1 MPVEIDTQPSLLVRI
16 RQPADASAWRQF
28 VDLYAPLVYGFLRKQ
43 GLQDADA
50 ADVTQDV
57 LRTISQRIGKLEY
70 DPARGSF
77 RGWLFSVVNS
87 RLIDFRRRGQRE
99 RALVSHVAEQA
110 PDSAVDD
117 TASTAEWDLDYQR
130 QVFHAA
136 AERVRGDFGASTW
149 RAFWQAAVEG
159 RAAKEIAA
167 DLGMSQ
173 AAVYLAKARIMNRI
187 REELAI
193 LTGESA

>member
-1 MPVEIDTQPSLLVRI
+1 MPVEIHTQPSLLLRI
-16 RQPADASAWRQF
+16 RQPADAAAWREF

-43 GLQDADA
+43 SLQDADA
-50 ADVTQDV
+50 ADVAQDV
-57 LRTISQRIGKLEY
+57 LRTVAQRIGELRY
-70 DPARGSF
+70 DPARGTF
-77 RGWLFSVVNS
+77 RGWLFTIVNS
-87 RLIDFRRRGQRE
+87 RLNDFRRRGQRQ
-99 RALVSHVAEQA
+99 RALVVHAAEQISEA
-110 PDSAVDD
+110 EQESA
-117 TASTAEWDLDYQR
+117 SSAEWDLDYQR

-136 AERVRGDFGASTW
+136 AERVRGDFGTSAW

-159 RAAKEIAA
+159 RPAKEIAA

-187 REELAI
+187 REELAV